1 MIARNQARK
10 LLLLDLDE
18 FFEKKIQLNFS
29 EMGKRSVKGRFIMKK
44 IIIKLTVALSLFAK
58 FIH

>member
-1 MIARNQARK
+1 MSFLKR
-10 LLLLDLDE
+10 
-18 FFEKKIQLNFS
+18 KIQLNFS